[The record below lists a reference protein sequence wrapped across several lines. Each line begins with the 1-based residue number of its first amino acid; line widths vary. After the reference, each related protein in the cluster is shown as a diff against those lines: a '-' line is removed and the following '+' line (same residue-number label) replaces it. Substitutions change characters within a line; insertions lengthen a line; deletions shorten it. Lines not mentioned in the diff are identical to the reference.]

1 MSILK
6 RITSTLLLSEAL
18 VLSTALYSK
27 TFYINAQVAFLSSMF
42 VIVGA
47 SLAYKKMVITKV
59 DAEAYEGD
67 RDLLDTIEDPHGLYD
82 KVNDEVR
89 EGALGYEDNINEA
102 PPEELDLKT
111 IVKEEKAKIK
121 TFSVKSMKH
130 GARGSVSI
138 FRIVPYIFLV
148 LGFIALENNNLL
160 DLSAYLPSLFIGI
173 VVGSLVSKEIAA

>member
-82 KVNDEVR
+82 E
-89 EGALGYEDNINEA
+89 EDINEA
-102 PPEELDLKT
+102 PAEELDLKT